1 MSKYYQL
8 CQKNLG
14 KPVSIQLKDGQEYRG
29 VIRNVTPYL
38 VYLEPLSDQPRVF
51 GSGYYYQPYPVYQP
65 VAPAQRVTP
74 YRPGFG
80 LGIALGAIGTL
91 AVLPWFFI

>member
-1 MSKYYQL
+1 MSNYYQL

-29 VIRNVTPYL
+29 VIRNVTPSH
-38 VYLEPLSDQPRVF
+38 VYLEPLSDQPRGF

-65 VAPAQRVTP
+65 VAPAQYVTP

>member
-1 MSKYYQL
+1 MSNYYKT
-8 CQKNLG
+8 CCDNVG
-14 KPVSIQLKDGQEYRG
+14 RPVSIRTLDGQEHRG
-29 VIRNVTPYL
+29 VIRRVTPSH
-38 VYLEPLSDQPRVF
+38 VYLEPLTNQPRGL
-51 GSGYYYQPYPVYQP
+51 GSSYYYGRPYPPYRPYPV
-65 VAPAQRVTP
+65 